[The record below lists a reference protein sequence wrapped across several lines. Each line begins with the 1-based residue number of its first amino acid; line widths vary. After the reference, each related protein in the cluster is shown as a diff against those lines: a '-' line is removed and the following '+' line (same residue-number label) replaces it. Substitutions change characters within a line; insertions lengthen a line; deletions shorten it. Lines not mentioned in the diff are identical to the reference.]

1 MKKRALPMAVAIT
14 IIIISIIVIV
24 IGNIIKKKTPS
35 KKHVSNEDLN
45 KIYKLYD
52 GYTEDEDGVHFENAT
67 VADENQVAILLQ
79 NELISER
86 PFWKTVCSIFPMIL

>member
-1 MKKRALPMAVAIT
+1 MAVAIT

-24 IGNIIKKKTPS
+24 IGNIIEKKTPS

-52 GYTEDEDGVHFENAT
+52 GYTEDEDGFHFENAT

-86 PFWKTVCSIFPMIL
+86 AVLEDGVLYLSMIL